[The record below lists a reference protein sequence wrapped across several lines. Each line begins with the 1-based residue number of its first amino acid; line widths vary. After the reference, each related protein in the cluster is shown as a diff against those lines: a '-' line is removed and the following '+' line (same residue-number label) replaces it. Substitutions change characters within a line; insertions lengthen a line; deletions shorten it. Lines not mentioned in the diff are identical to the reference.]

1 MNFGVVIV
9 LLLNFGLTY
18 FFTGSVYYFVGVFYT
33 AISILLTLSLRKS
46 KNCYK
51 VINLLVWNWQ
61 NSELIGEEN
70 GNMILLSVA
79 FLIGAIKV
87 GAAIALFVEVSAILI
102 LALIIL
108 LATGFWFDGYKS
120 GMTVSGAYY
129 ISKFTIKIFQFF
141 NSLFDKI
148 MELVVK
154 IEFMILR
161 VDKK

>member
-18 FFTGSVYYFVGVFYT
+18 FFTGSIYYFVGVFYT
-33 AISILLTLSLRKS
+33 AIAVLLTLLLRKS
-46 KNCYK
+46 KYCYK
-51 VINLLVWNWQ
+51 MINLLVRNWE
-61 NSELIGEEN
+61 NSELLGEEN

-79 FLIGAIKV
+79 FLIGAIKI
-87 GAAIALFVEVSAILI
+87 GAAIALFVEASAIII

-120 GMTVSGAYY
+120 GMTISGAYY
-129 ISKFTIKIFQFF
+129 ISKFTVKIFQLF

-154 IEFMILR
+154 IEFMALGI
-161 VDKK
+161 DKK